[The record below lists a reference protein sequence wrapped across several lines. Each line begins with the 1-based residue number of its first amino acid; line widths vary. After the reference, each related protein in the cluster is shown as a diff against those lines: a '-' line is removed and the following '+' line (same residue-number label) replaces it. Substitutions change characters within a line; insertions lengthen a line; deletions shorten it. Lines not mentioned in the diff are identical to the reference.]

1 MSSRA
6 QAREAVRLPGDGFG
20 PEVTEAA
27 IRLVERTGVAIRWR
41 VHGAGAEQVERH
53 GSPLPDSTVRA
64 IADAGLALK
73 GPIGTPIGGGF
84 RSANVVLRQAL
95 DLYACVR
102 PVKTIRGLPLP
113 FAERDVDLVIVRENT
128 EGLYVGRERQTASGV
143 VESIKVVTER
153 ASLRIARFAFEL
165 ARRQSRLSVT
175 VVHKANILKLGD
187 GLFLDCARR
196 VSADFPGVE
205 RREMVVDNCAMQLVM
220 RPEQFDVLLLP
231 NLYGDIVSDL
241 AAGLVGGLGL
251 VPGANLGDDCAV
263 FEAVHGSAPDIAGK
277 RVANPC
283 AVILS
288 AAEMLRHLGD
298 HYTAA
303 AIVRAVHGALAD
315 ARNHTPDLGGQA
327 TTDRLTDAIVEL
339 LQ

>member
-1 MSSRA
+1 MSSRNPA
-6 QAREAVRLPGDGFG
+6 HEAIWIPGDGIG

-27 IRLVERTGVAIRWR
+27 VRVVEQAGVAVRWQVR
-41 VHGAGAEQVERH
+41 EAGADQALRH
-53 GSPLPDSTVRA
+53 GTPLADDAIQA
-64 IADAGLALK
+64 IATCGLALK

-84 RSANVVLRQAL
+84 RSANVALRQEL
-95 DLYACVR
+95 ELYACVR

-128 EGLYVGRERQTASGV
+128 EGLYLGRERETAPGT
-143 VESIKVVTER
+143 VESVKVVTEA

-165 ARRQSRLSVT
+165 AQRQSRPSVT
-175 VVHKANILKLGD
+175 AVHKANILKMGD
-187 GLFLDCARR
+187 GLFLECARR
-196 VSADFPGVE
+196 VAADFPGIE
-205 RREMVVDNCAMQLVM
+205 LREMVVDNCAMQLVT

-231 NLYGDIVSDL
+231 NLYGDILSDL

-251 VPGANLGDDCAV
+251 VSGANVGVRCAV

-288 AAEMLRHLGD
+288 AAEMMRHVGE
-298 HYTAA
+298 HEAA
-303 AIVRAVHGALAD
+303 SSIVRAVHGALAD
-315 ARNHTPDLGGQA
+315 RRNHTPDLGGSA